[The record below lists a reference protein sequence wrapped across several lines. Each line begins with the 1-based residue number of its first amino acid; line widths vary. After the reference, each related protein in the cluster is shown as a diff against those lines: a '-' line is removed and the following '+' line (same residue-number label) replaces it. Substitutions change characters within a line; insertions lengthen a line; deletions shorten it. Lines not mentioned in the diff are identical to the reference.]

1 MELNSYQK
9 ERLDR
14 LEKFERTVRRVTEG
28 LGIAIIWV
36 WVIVT
41 IGSVALVYY
50 KPVEANGTL
59 QGILLGVL
67 LSNPFITALVNPFAS
82 ISFSPL
88 MVIPPGVV
96 TLSISTSG

>member
-67 LSNPFITALVNPFAS
+67 LAFLFM
-82 ISFSPL
+82 ISYGWTK
-88 MVIPPGVV
+88 VAKIRED
-96 TLSISTSG
+96 